1 MSGTQTQAEATAT
14 TAAPRQA
21 RLFLSRLDPWTV
33 MKTAFVLSLGLA
45 VVIIVAVF
53 LLWLLLTVSGTFSAI
68 NQTISDLGG
77 SGSSGLDVAD
87 AFSFGRVIG
96 FALFVAAFEIVL
108 TSALATV
115 TAAIYNVTVG
125 FTGGVEL
132 TLSEDSLRSAAAMPN
147 PWKSSSKGRK
157 SAPPSS

>member
-1 MSGTQTQAEATAT
+1 MSTTEAEAQPEAS
-14 TAAPRQA
+14 PRQA
-21 RLFLSRLDPWTV
+21 RLYLSRLDPWTV

-45 VVIIVAVF
+45 IVIVIAVF
-53 LLWLLLTVSGTFSAI
+53 LLWLLLSVSGTFASI

-77 SGSSGLDVAD
+77 SGSGLDTTDV
-87 AFSFGRVIG
+87 FSFGRIIG

-125 FTGGVEL
+125 FTGGVEV
-132 TLSEDSLRSAAAMPN
+132 TLSEDSLRSAAANPN
-147 PWKSSSKGRK
+147 PWKRSGKTR
-157 SAPPSS
+157 

>member
-1 MSGTQTQAEATAT
+1 MSATQTQATPAP
-14 TAAPRQA
+14 AAGPRQA
-21 RLFLSRLDPWTV
+21 RLFVSRLDPWTV
-33 MKTAFVLSLGLA
+33 MKTAFVLSLGMA

-53 LLWLLLTVSGTFSAI
+53 ILWLLLTVSGTFASI

-77 SGSSGLDVAD
+77 SGSGLDVTD
-87 AFSFGRVIG
+87 TFSFGRVIG

-115 TAAIYNVTVG
+115 VAAIYNVTVG
-125 FTGGVEL
+125 FTGGVEV

-147 PWKSSSKGRK
+147 PWKRSPAAP
-157 SAPPSS
+157 APPSDV